1 LRLVLASQSPARLTL
16 LRNAGFAPEA
26 IVSGVD
32 EDAFDATSPVELALV
47 LARAKAR
54 AVARRVEPGALVIG
68 CDSVL
73 DLDGN
78 ALGKPTDAEDAI
90 RRWKTM
96 RGREGI
102 LVTGHCLIDTRPT
115 DADAVTDAEATPE
128 QAALSTEDASAVESD
143 GAGDAGA
150 GAGADGSGGTGSSS
164 GGSGTGDRGGDWRE
178 VTRAGATL
186 VQFADI
192 SDAEI
197 EAYVSTGEPLNVA
210 GAFTLDG
217 IGGSFVES
225 IGGDPSNVIGLSL
238 PLLRQMLAEFGI
250 SVADLWPDPL
260 KG

>member
-1 LRLVLASQSPARLTL
+1 MRLVLASESPARLAL

-32 EDAFDATSPVELALV
+32 EDSFDATSPVELALI

-54 AVARRVEPGALVIG
+54 AVAQRVEPGALVIG

-73 DLDGN
+73 DLDSN
-78 ALGKPTDAEDAI
+78 ALGKPTDTEDAI
-90 RRWKTM
+90 GRWKAM
-96 RGREGI
+96 RGRQGI
-102 LVTGHCLIDTRPT
+102 LVTGHCLIDTRPLE
-115 DADAVTDAEATPE
+115 ADAVSDGDAES
-128 QAALSTEDASAVESD
+128 AADDQSD
-143 GAGDAGA
+143 SVDSGGGNGRSVAG
-150 GAGADGSGGTGSSS
+150 GSGSAGSGAS
-164 GGSGTGDRGGDWRE
+164 GGSGGGNGGAGSGSAGEWRE

-186 VQFADI
+186 VQFAEV

-197 EAYVSTGEPLNVA
+197 EAYVATGEPLQVA

-238 PLLRQMLAEFGI
+238 PLLRGMLGEFGI
-250 SVADLWPDPL
+250 SVADLWSVPL

>member
-32 EDAFDATSPVELALV
+32 EDAFDATSPVELALI

-54 AVARRVEPGALVIG
+54 AVAQRIEPGALVIG

-73 DLDGN
+73 DLDGT
-78 ALGKPTDAEDAI
+78 ALGKPTDAQDAI
-90 RRWKTM
+90 GRWKAM

-102 LVTGHCLIDTRPT
+102 LVTGHCLIDTRLR
-115 DADAVTDAEATPE
+115 DADPGSERDAQP
-128 QAALSTEDASAVESD
+128 DR
-143 GAGDAGA
+143 DAGS
-150 GAGADGSGGTGSSS
+150 DGSGSGS
-164 GGSGTGDRGGDWRE
+164 GGDWRE
-178 VTRAGATL
+178 VTRAAATL
-186 VQFADI
+186 VQFAEV

-197 EAYVSTGEPLNVA
+197 EAYVATGEPLHVA

-238 PLLRQMLAEFGI
+238 PLLRNMLAEFGI
-250 SVADLWPDPL
+250 SVAELWSDRPKD
-260 KG
+260 

>member
-1 LRLVLASQSPARLTL
+1 MRLVLASQSTARLTL

-32 EDAFDATSPVELALV
+32 EDAFDATSPVELALI

-54 AVARRVEPGALVIG
+54 AVAQRVEPGALVIG

-73 DLDGN
+73 DLDGG
-78 ALGKPTDAEDAI
+78 AFGKPTDVEDAI
-90 RRWKTM
+90 GRWKAM
-96 RGREGI
+96 RGRQGI
-102 LVTGHCLIDTRPT
+102 LVTGHCLIDTRPLEE
-115 DADAVTDAEATPE
+115 AGAVPDGDAEP
-128 QAALSTEDASAVESD
+128 AADDQSD
-143 GAGDAGA
+143 SIDGGSNSG
-150 GAGADGSGGTGSSS
+150 GGGSGS
-164 GGSGTGDRGGDWRE
+164 GGSGAAGNGSAGEWRE

-186 VQFADI
+186 VQFAEV

-197 EAYVSTGEPLNVA
+197 EAYVATGEPLQVA

-238 PLLRQMLAEFGI
+238 PLLRGMLAEFGI
-250 SVADLWPDPL
+250 SVADLWSDPL

>member
-1 LRLVLASQSPARLTL
+1 MRLVLASQSPARLTL

-32 EDAFDATSPVELALV
+32 EDAFDATSPVELALI

-54 AVARRVEPGALVIG
+54 AVAQRVEPGALVIG

-73 DLDGN
+73 DLDGD
-78 ALGKPTDAEDAI
+78 AFGKPTDAEDAI
-90 RRWKTM
+90 GRWKSM

-102 LVTGHCLIDTRPT
+102 LVTGHCLIDTRPLE
-115 DADAVTDAEATPE
+115 AEAVPE
-128 QAALSTEDASAVESD
+128 GDGDNATGTSTS
-143 GAGDAGA
+143 
-150 GAGADGSGGTGSSS
+150 TGE
-164 GGSGTGDRGGDWRE
+164 WRE

-186 VQFADI
+186 VQFAEVT
-192 SDAEI
+192 DAEI
-197 EAYVSTGEPLNVA
+197 EAYVATGEPLQVA

-238 PLLRQMLAEFGI
+238 PLLRGMLAEFGI
-250 SVADLWPDPL
+250 SVADLWSDPL

>member
-1 LRLVLASQSPARLTL
+1 LRLVLASQSPARLAL

-32 EDAFDATSPVELALV
+32 EDSFDATSPVELALI

-54 AVARRVEPGALVIG
+54 AVAQRVEPGAVVIG

-78 ALGKPTDAEDAI
+78 AFGKPTDAQDAI
-90 RRWKTM
+90 GRWKAM

-102 LVTGHCLIDTRPT
+102 LVTGHCLIDTRPLEAEAAPEGDAEPTADVDDRRDLGGGTSAGT
-115 DADAVTDAEATPE
+115 DA
-128 QAALSTEDASAVESD
+128 
-143 GAGDAGA
+143 
-150 GAGADGSGGTGSSS
+150 
-164 GGSGTGDRGGDWRE
+164 GGSGNSRSGNSGSGEWRE

-186 VQFADI
+186 VQFAEI
-192 SDAEI
+192 TDAEI
-197 EAYVSTGEPLNVA
+197 EAYVATGEPLQVA

-238 PLLRQMLAEFGI
+238 PLLRGMLAEFGI
-250 SVADLWPDPL
+250 SVADLWSDPL

>member
-32 EDAFDATSPVELALV
+32 EDAFDATSPVELALI

-54 AVARRVEPGALVIG
+54 AVAQRIEPGALVIG

-73 DLDGN
+73 DLDGT
-78 ALGKPTDAEDAI
+78 ALGKPTDAQDAI
-90 RRWKTM
+90 GRWKAM

-102 LVTGHCLIDTRPT
+102 LVTGHCLIDTRLREAAPGFER
-115 DADAVTDAEATPE
+115 DAQPDR
-128 QAALSTEDASAVESD
+128 
-143 GAGDAGA
+143 DAGS
-150 GAGADGSGGTGSSS
+150 DGSGS
-164 GGSGTGDRGGDWRE
+164 GSGSGSGGDWRE
-178 VTRAGATL
+178 FTRAAATL
-186 VQFADI
+186 VQFAEV

-197 EAYVSTGEPLNVA
+197 EAYVATGEPLHVA

-238 PLLRQMLAEFGI
+238 PLLRNMLAEFGI
-250 SVADLWPDPL
+250 SVAELWSDRPKD
-260 KG
+260 